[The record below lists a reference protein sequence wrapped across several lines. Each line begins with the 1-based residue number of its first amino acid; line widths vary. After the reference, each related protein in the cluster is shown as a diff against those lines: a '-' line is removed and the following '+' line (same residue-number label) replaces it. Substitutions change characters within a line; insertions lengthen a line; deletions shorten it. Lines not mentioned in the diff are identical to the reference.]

1 MEGLESYQFG
11 HNSLLEME
19 YWVAKAFG
27 VEFLYPTSDS
37 PKLILVWMVFWF
49 VTFHL
54 SFCRGDRL
62 CELLLALCIGVD
74 YTH

>member
-11 HNSLLEME
+11 HTPWLETE
-19 YWVAKAFG
+19 YLVAKAFE
-27 VEFLYPTSDS
+27 VQFLYPTSDS
-37 PKLILVWMVFWF
+37 PTLIWVWMVFWF

-54 SFCRGDRL
+54 SFYRGDKL
-62 CELLLALCIGVD
+62 CVLSLVLCIGVD